1 MTVQGRVTA
10 ADGVPVPLRVVTDA
24 PGARPALGVDAVL
37 SRARAGQHRL
47 PPRAAYEAVQDGA
60 LLVDTRTPP
69 QRERQGELPGALVI
83 DRTVLEWRLDP
94 SSPWR
99 IPEAT
104 DPTRLVVVLCRQ
116 GYSSSLAAAS
126 LQQLGLD
133 ATDVIGGVEA
143 WLDAGLPTHQGPAD
157 VRE

>member
-1 MTVQGRVTA
+1 MRRLTPCEA
-10 ADGVPVPLRVVTDA
+10 A
-24 PGARPALGVDAVL
+24 
-37 SRARAGQHRL
+37 
-47 PPRAAYEAVQDGA
+47 AAAERGA
-60 LLVDTRTPP
+60 LLIDTRTDA
-69 QRERQGELPGALVI
+69 QRQCQGEVPGALVI

-94 SSPWR
+94 SSEWR

-104 DPTRLVVVLCRQ
+104 GWDLQVVVLCRQ

-126 LQQLGLD
+126 LRRVGLRA

-143 WLDAGLPTHQGPAD
+143 WIAAGLPMTRALAD